1 VKGQHH
7 FFAMREDLVPG
18 LEYIESQRRLEYHL
32 YEMRAD
38 QEFVFL
44 DSLLNAADLGIS
56 ATGNTA
62 QEKDYFV
69 YPREGRPSIR
79 SVPQRRGGTRYLL
92 DPTPKT
98 AHLRCGGLH
107 EASGAL
113 IAGRVAR
120 GVQANAEGD
129 ALYKALSQGL
139 LRGFNLVGS
148 YWVGPAAYREFKAGR
163 RLVTMGLRSPREY
176 DLAEPES

>member
-1 VKGQHH
+1 MRGSARLRNANFRTGCLRKDANERRRRRHFSEVKDQHH

-44 DSLLNAADLGIS
+44 DSLLKAADLGVS
-56 ATGNTA
+56 ATGDTT
-62 QEKDYFV
+62 KDRDYFV
-69 YPREGRPSIR
+69 YPRESRPSIR
-79 SVPQRRGGTRYLL
+79 AIPQRRGGTMHMLE
-92 DPTPKT
+92 PTSQT
-98 AHLRCGGLH
+98 VHLRCGGLH

-120 GVQANAEGD
+120 AVQANG
-129 ALYKALSQGL
+129 
-139 LRGFNLVGS
+139 
-148 YWVGPAAYREFKAGR
+148 
-163 RLVTMGLRSPREY
+163 
-176 DLAEPES
+176 

>member
-1 VKGQHH
+1 
-7 FFAMREDLVPG
+7 MREDLVPG
-18 LEYIESQRRLEYHL
+18 LEHIESQWRLEYHL
-32 YEMRAD
+32 LEMRAD

-44 DSLLNAADLGIS
+44 DSLLNAADLGLS
-56 ATGNTA
+56 ATGDTM
-62 QEKDYFV
+62 QDRDYFV
-69 YPREGRPSIR
+69 YPRGSRPSLR
-79 SVPQRRGGTRYLL
+79 SVPQRRGGTMYLL
-92 DPTPKT
+92 DPTPQT

-120 GVQANAEGD
+120 GVQANDEGD
-129 ALYKALSQGL
+129 ALYKALSQAL

-148 YWVGPAAYREFKAGR
+148 YWVGPAAYREFKSGR

-176 DLAEPES
+176 DLAEPEK

>member
-1 VKGQHH
+1 
-7 FFAMREDLVPG
+7 MREDLVPG

-44 DSLLNAADLGIS
+44 DSLVNAAGLGVS
-56 ATGNTA
+56 ATGETA
-62 QEKDYFV
+62 QDRDYFV
-69 YPREGRPSIR
+69 YPRESRPAIR
-79 SVPQRRGGTRYLL
+79 SIPQRRGGTMYML
-92 DPTPKT
+92 DPTPAT
-98 AHLRCGGLH
+98 AHLKCGGLH

-120 GVQANAEGD
+120 GVQANNEGD
-129 ALYKALSQGL
+129 ALYKALSQAL
-139 LRGFNLVGS
+139 LRGFNVVGS

-176 DLAEPES
+176 DLAEPQS